1 MLVKRILVVLGS
13 LLTGGFLTA
22 VGAYLISVESQPDL
36 HPWHRMTPK
45 SEFHAELDR
54 GDWTLEQYLELEDDL
69 FLEVPKALERKGV
82 DSAKWGRFHP
92 ESPTNPLNFEKN
104 WNRTFLLRPAEPQ
117 GIAVM
122 IHGLSDSPYSVRPL
136 ARILERE
143 GYTVI
148 GLRVP
153 GHGTVPGALT
163 RAQWE
168 DWRAVL
174 RIAGREVAARRAA
187 DGPFVM
193 AGYSNGAALAVDYTL
208 DALEDETLPVPD
220 RLIFLSPA
228 LAVSKLAALAKWQL
242 LMSRLPFFKKLG
254 WNSVL
259 PEYDPYKYNSFALN
273 AARQIYRLTSSVDRR
288 LQRLSDRGQINDL
301 PPVLAI
307 QSAVDSTVPAVASL
321 SRWFGRLEGGDD
333 ELVLFD
339 VNRIAQAEMFLGPAT
354 HTLLES
360 LEAGLPYPYDL
371 SIVGNHTEQSLEM
384 IERAWRPGSILPE
397 ERPIGLSW
405 PRGIFSLSHVAV
417 PFPADD
423 PIYGVGTS
431 QQEPFPFG
439 NIEARGENGV
449 LTVPITLLMRL
460 RYNPFFSYLDEK
472 VVEFISPP
480 EFGAKTVGPDSD

>member
-1 MLVKRILVVLGS
+1 MKRILVVLGS
-13 LLTGGFLTA
+13 LLTGGLLTA

-36 HPWHRMTPK
+36 HPWHRIAPK
-45 SEFHAELDR
+45 SEFHAELDP
-54 GDWTLEQYLELEDDL
+54 GDWTLEQYLELENNL
-69 FLEVPKALERKGV
+69 FSEVPKALERKGV
-82 DSAKWGRFHP
+82 DSAKWGRFRP
-92 ESPTNPLNFEKN
+92 DSPTNPLNFERN
-104 WNRTFLLRPAEPQ
+104 WNRTFLLQPAEPQ

-174 RIAGREVAARRAA
+174 RIAGREVVARRAA

-228 LAVSKLAALAKWQL
+228 LAVSKVAALAKWQL

-339 VNRIAQAEMFLGPAT
+339 VNRIAQAEMFLGPAAN
-354 HTLLES
+354 TLLES

-371 SIVGNHTEQSLEM
+371 SIVGNHTEQSLGL
-384 IERAWRPGSILPE
+384 IERAWHPGSILPE
-397 ERPIGLSW
+397 ERPLGLSW

-460 RYNPFFSYLDEK
+460 RYNPFFLYLDEK

-480 EFGAKTVGPDSD
+480 EIGAKIVGPDSD

>member
-1 MLVKRILVVLGS
+1 MLLKRTLALLGS
-13 LLTGGFLTA
+13 LLAGGLLTA
-22 VGAYLISVESQPDL
+22 VAAYLISVESQPDL
-36 HPWHRMTPK
+36 EPWHRLTPR
-45 SEFHAELDR
+45 SEFRVELDS
-54 GDWTLEQYLELEDDL
+54 GDWTLERYLDLEDELFSELEGS
-69 FLEVPKALERKGV
+69 LEQKGAE
-82 DSAKWGRFHP
+82 SAKWGRFHP
-92 ESPTNPLNFEKN
+92 DSPTNPLNFDKN
-104 WNRTFLLRPAEPQ
+104 WNRTFLLQPQDPQ
-117 GIAVM
+117 GVAVM

-153 GHGTVPGALT
+153 GHGIVPGALT
-163 RAQWE
+163 KAQWE
-168 DWRAVL
+168 DWRAVV
-174 RIAGREVAARRAA
+174 RIAGRQVDSLRAA
-187 DGPFVM
+187 DSPFVM

-208 DALEDETLPVPD
+208 DALEDDHLPVPD

-228 LAVSKLAALAKWQL
+228 LAVSKLASLAKWQL
-242 LMSRLPFFKKLG
+242 WMSRLPFFKKLG

-273 AARQIYRLTSSVDRR
+273 AARQIFRLTSSVDRR

-307 QSAVDSTVPAVASL
+307 QSVVDSTVPAVASL

-339 VNRIAQAEMFLGPAT
+339 VNRIAQAEMFLGPAIN
-354 HTLLES
+354 TLLES
-360 LEAGLPYPYDL
+360 LEAGLPYPYEL
-371 SIVGNHTEQSLEM
+371 SIVGNHTEQSLEL
-384 IERAWRPGSILPE
+384 IERVWRPGFIRPE

-405 PRGIFSLSHVAV
+405 PRGVFSLSHVAV

-472 VVEFISPP
+472 VVEFLSPP
-480 EFGAKTVGPDSD
+480 D

>member
-1 MLVKRILVVLGS
+1 
-13 LLTGGFLTA
+13 
-22 VGAYLISVESQPDL
+22 
-36 HPWHRMTPK
+36 
-45 SEFHAELDR
+45 
-54 GDWTLEQYLELEDDL
+54 
-69 FLEVPKALERKGV
+69 
-82 DSAKWGRFHP
+82 
-92 ESPTNPLNFEKN
+92 
-104 WNRTFLLRPAEPQ
+104 
-117 GIAVM
+117 
-122 IHGLSDSPYSVRPL
+122 
-136 ARILERE
+136 
-143 GYTVI
+143 
-148 GLRVP
+148 
-153 GHGTVPGALT
+153 
-163 RAQWE
+163 
-168 DWRAVL
+168 
-174 RIAGREVAARRAA
+174 
-187 DGPFVM
+187 M

-307 QSAVDSTVPAVASL
+307 QSVVDSTVPAVASL

-339 VNRIAQAEMFLGPAT
+339 VNRIAQAEMFLGPAIN
-354 HTLLES
+354 TLLES

-371 SIVGNHTEQSLEM
+371 SIAGNHTEQSLEL
-384 IERAWRPGSILPE
+384 IERVWRPGSILPE

-405 PRGIFSLSHVAV
+405 PRGVFSLSHVAV

-460 RYNPFFSYLDEK
+460 RYNPFFSYVDEK
-472 VVEFISPP
+472 VVEFISSP
-480 EFGAKTVGPDSD
+480 ESGAKTVGPDSD